1 MTHVTETG
9 EQSPESPRKG
19 APLEPVGPLGHL
31 APLAPDAPR
40 VVWTREARRKL
51 LPRRSGQA
59 PSASRVHKPGLLTE
73 IAELARECAALDPS
87 APWSR
92 SELAPWKEVR
102 RLLAQA
108 DADTYSGAREAASSL
123 RAAAPARLRFATS
136 FAFATETAWS
146 AEDAAL
152 CLEAAAAGQ
161 AIPPGASILFASI
174 ADADLA
180 RRLILACPPG
190 SARFAN
196 ATYALELVASIGPDA
211 AGPLTLLLDEALAHK
226 EDRDAAR
233 RCLEGLEIIQS
244 EDVAAA
250 LARHLDVNEV
260 RPFAARYFRD
270 APHLAVKAL
279 APLSTARGRAGE
291 AAKTLLLSAVT
302 SIPEVVE
309 SVLPEL
315 GGAGRRGVKAARE
328 QAKTPYEEASAEEL
342 PAILVRPPWRDKDG
356 RRTCVIE
363 DLSVIDLPPPEDAGA
378 RSRDAW
384 AAKIHWVPNALVFS
398 PRVAFP
404 VAHAWIHRAE
414 ARAAADAWLTALPGV
429 AATGLIPAA
438 VGNPCAART
447 DAGRILR
454 MLAGRGFLGDIRE
467 AARRYGDEVASALEE
482 VLALDPIL
490 DCPESPPKLPDFLLL
505 EALPRPRLAERPKV
519 IPLFALRSL
528 VEMLTFSSEDFPYA
542 GIDVARAACDRAS
555 LAELGWA
562 IVAAWLAAGGSMKYG
577 FCLRALGEIGGDLGA
592 RRLAPKI
599 RAWPGEKATA
609 RALAGVDALARI
621 GTDVAL
627 MHLSAIA
634 ETTRFLELAGHARAK
649 IAAVAE
655 ARGLS
660 ADELGDRLVPDLDLD
675 RDGSKAL
682 DYGPRSF
689 RVSFDEHLAPLVKD
703 ASGAALRSLPKPSK
717 ADDAEKAK
725 AAQSVWKSLRDD
737 TEVIARAQI
746 LRLELAMATRRM
758 WSQDDHR
765 AFLLEHPLLVHLV
778 RRLVWGAYDAEGR
791 LVATFR
797 VAEDRSLADERDA
810 PLTLSKELRVGIPH
824 ALDLSPEQMR
834 AWGGVFAD
842 YAILQPFAQLGRETF
857 VPTEE
862 ERASSVLRRVEGVKV
877 STGKLFG
884 IEHRGWRREAHLPDV
899 VSAYKKELSPGR
911 HFALFE
917 IEPGIQLTRA
927 RETPEQRLSLVA
939 LTRSRPYGVRAVFG
953 ELDPIVFSELVRDLE
968 ILRG

>member
-1 MTHVTETG
+1 MTHVAETG
-9 EQSPESPRKG
+9 EQSPESPRRG
-19 APLEPVGPLGHL
+19 APL

-40 VVWTREARRKL
+40 VAWTREARRKL
-51 LPRRSGQA
+51 LPRRTGQA
-59 PSASRVHKPGLLTE
+59 PSTSRVHKRGLLTE
-73 IAELARECAALDPS
+73 LSEIAKRCSRLDPS
-87 APWSR
+87 APWTPGER
-92 SELAPWKEVR
+92 GELSPWKEMR
-102 RLLAQA
+102 RLLAEA
-108 DADTYSGAREAASSL
+108 DADTYSEAREAASRL
-123 RAAAPARLRFATS
+123 RASASTLLRFATS

-146 AEDAAL
+146 AEDASL
-152 CLEAAAAGQ
+152 CIEAAAAGE
-161 AIPPGASILFASI
+161 APPPGASILSASI

-180 RRLILACPPG
+180 RRLILAFPPG
-190 SARFAN
+190 AARFAH
-196 ATYALELVASIGPDA
+196 AQYALELVASIGPDA

-226 EDRDAAR
+226 ENRDAAS
-233 RCLEGLEIIQS
+233 RCLEALELIQS
-244 EDVAAA
+244 EDVAAT

-270 APHLAVKAL
+270 APHLALKAL

-302 SIPEVVE
+302 AIPEFVE

-328 QAKTPYEEASAEEL
+328 QAKTTYEEASPDEL
-342 PAILVRPPWRDKDG
+342 PALLVKPPWRDRDG
-356 RRTCVIE
+356 RRLRVVE

-384 AAKIHWVPNALVFS
+384 AAKIDWVPNALVFS
-398 PRVAFP
+398 PRVAHP
-404 VAHAWIHRAE
+404 VAHAWIHKRE
-414 ARAAADAWLTALPGV
+414 ARAAADAWLTALPEI

-438 VGNPCAART
+438 VGNPGAART

-454 MLAGRGFLGDIRE
+454 MLAGRGFTSEIRE
-467 AARRYGDEVASALEE
+467 AARRYGAEVASVVEE
-482 VLALDPIL
+482 ILALDPIL
-490 DCPESPPKLPDFLLL
+490 DCPESPPKLPDFLLI
-505 EALPRPRLAERPKV
+505 EALPRPRLAERAKV
-519 IPLFALRSL
+519 IPLFALRNL
-528 VEMLTFSSEDFPYA
+528 VEMFAFSSEDFPYA

-577 FCLRALGEIGGDLGA
+577 FCMRALGEIGGDLGA

-599 RAWPGEKATA
+599 RVWPGEKATA

-621 GTDVAL
+621 GTDIAL

-634 ETTRFLELAGHARAK
+634 ETTRYPELASHARAK

-660 ADELGDRLVPDLDLD
+660 ADELADRLVPDLDLD
-675 RDGSKAL
+675 RDGSKVL

-689 RVSFDEHLAPLVKD
+689 RVSFDEHLAPLVCD
-703 ASGAALRSLPKPSK
+703 ASGAALRALPKPSK
-717 ADDAEKAK
+717 ADDAERAK
-725 AAQSVWKSLRDD
+725 AATNVWKSLRDD
-737 TEVIARAQI
+737 AEVIARAQI
-746 LRLELAMATRRM
+746 LRLELAMATRRT
-758 WSQDDHR
+758 WSQADYR
-765 AFLLEHPLLVHLV
+765 AFLLDHPLLVHLV
-778 RRLVWGAYDAEGR
+778 RRLVWGAYDAEGK

-797 VAEDRSLADERDA
+797 VAEDRTLADEHDA
-810 PLTLSKELRVGIPH
+810 PLSLSNILNSKDLRVGIPH
-824 ALDLSPEQMR
+824 ALDLSPEQKR

-862 ERASSVLRRVEGVKV
+862 ERASSVLRRVEGASVP
-877 STGKLFG
+877 TGKLFG
-884 IEHRGWRREAHLPDV
+884 IEHRGWRRDAEILGV
-899 VSAYKKELSPGR
+899 VNVYKKELAPGK
-911 HFALFE
+911 HFALLE
-917 IEPGIQLTRA
+917 IEPGIQLTRL
-927 RETPEQRLSLVA
+927 RDTPEQRLGVVW
-939 LTRSRPYGVRAVFG
+939 LTRSRPQALRAAFA